1 MWEGEKFLNSSWKT
15 IYDFR
20 IKGYESTKIERGVN
34 SDSGWKLGNL
44 QGLLCAKGN
53 QKPRYRNDRAWGV
66 WS

>member
-20 IKGYESTKIERGVN
+20 IKGYENTKNIGVN
-34 SDSGWKLGNL
+34 SDSEWKLGNL
-44 QGLLCAKGN
+44 QGLFCAKGN
-53 QKPRYRNDRAWGV
+53 QKPQYRNYRAWGV